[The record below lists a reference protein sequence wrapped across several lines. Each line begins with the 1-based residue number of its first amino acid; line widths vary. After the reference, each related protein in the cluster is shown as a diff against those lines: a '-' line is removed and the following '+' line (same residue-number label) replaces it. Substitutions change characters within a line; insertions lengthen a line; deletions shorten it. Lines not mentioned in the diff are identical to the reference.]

1 MYADRLNPRQEFKLG
16 SMILALG
23 MTALPIV
30 GLVTATHA
38 SQLIKKVSIFEG
50 TSIPL
55 PPPPPPPKREPAAKK
70 PAVNPAP
77 IPDPYVPL
85 TKPSVDPV
93 NTVGSGPPTEPSDPA
108 PSDSGT
114 GTDIGTKV
122 PPPPPPVIVGSQYDS
137 RFNNVLQPPYP
148 ADRIRAGESG
158 RVVVRVLIG
167 ADGRV
172 KQVEYVS
179 GANGSFFESTQRQAL
194 SKWRFKPATR
204 DGVPFEQWK
213 TMSLRFELANVE

>member
-1 MYADRLNPRQEFKLG
+1 MYADRLNPRHEIKPG
-16 SMILALG
+16 SMALALVV
-23 MTALPIV
+23 TALPIV

-38 SQLIKKVSIFEG
+38 GAIAKWIEPPTVV

-55 PPPPPPPKREPAAKK
+55 PKDPPPEPPKKVETRNPPP
-70 PAVNPAP
+70 
-77 IPDPYVPL
+77 ITLPYVPPVTPPL
-85 TKPSVDPV
+85 IPRTDSIETGIKLLPYTPPGDP
-93 NTVGSGPPTEPSDPA
+93 
-108 PSDSGT
+108 GT
-114 GTDIGTKV
+114 GTDIGTKIT
-122 PPPPPPVIVGSQYDS
+122 PPPPLVIVGTQYDP
-137 RFNNVLQPPYP
+137 RYNNVLQPPYP
-148 ADRIRAGESG
+148 ADMIRAGESG

-172 KQVEYVS
+172 KQVEFVS

-194 SKWRFKPATR
+194 AKWRFKPATR